1 LSVFWRYWL
10 LQIPGWIVLAGLVV
24 AAHYWLGLSLA
35 AGAVVVFFWLA
46 KDAMLYPLLK
56 PHYVF
61 HQRHAHEALVG
72 ADAVAEQPLSPRG
85 YVKVRGELWRA
96 ELVGS
101 DEPVLPGESV
111 VVESVDGLSLK
122 VRR

>member
-1 LSVFWRYWL
+1 
-10 LQIPGWIVLAGLVV
+10 
-24 AAHYWLGLSLA
+24 
-35 AGAVVVFFWLA
+35 
-46 KDAMLYPLLK
+46 MLYPLLK
-56 PHYVF
+56 PHDVF
-61 HQRHAHEALVG
+61 HERHTHEALVG
-72 ADAVAEQPLSPRG
+72 ADAVAQQSLSPRG
-85 YVKVRGELWRA
+85 YVKVKGELWRA